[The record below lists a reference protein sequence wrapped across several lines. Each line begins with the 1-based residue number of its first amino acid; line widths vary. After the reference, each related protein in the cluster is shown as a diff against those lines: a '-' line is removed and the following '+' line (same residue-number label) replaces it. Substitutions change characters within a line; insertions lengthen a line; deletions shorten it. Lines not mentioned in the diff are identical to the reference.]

1 MKVQNFSSDLYQ
13 DINKWQDTYYKIL
26 DEINNFNF
34 SPKNIKGNILQLE
47 YLYTQLDGLHT
58 YSLIQYELNVNNP
71 AKMDDMR
78 KIEQLYELISDKCED
93 INGYVKNNLQHLI
106 DEWNDDK
113 ELQRFSYYYQNIFP
127 HEFSEDDSITI
138 LYNRMDLSNNYDH
151 LLYKDLILC
160 EFKHNNEEVT
170 IYKNDL
176 VPSLNNSD
184 REYRKKTYLNC
195 IKSLSEISSSAAFI
209 INSNYQ
215 IQNYISINQGFSDY
229 FEKSI
234 NNSFFKITK
243 EEYSNQEII
252 VKNLFKEMID
262 IRRKLLG
269 YTYMSH
275 YDLYYLGEEKNE
287 ISFDKAKHI
296 ITSALSV
303 LGEEYSS
310 ILRKVFEEGWIHYEE
325 SNQKKFGARSYS
337 SYNTHPYII
346 MNWSHDI
353 ESLFALV
360 HEIGGAIAQYLSQRS
375 GSILYSETSIL
386 KTEFASFLN
395 EILLIKYLINVDNH
409 GLSTLSLKLK
419 LLEIL
424 KDDYFIP
431 FEYLSILKV
440 LSEKASNEILT
451 EDIINSEYDG
461 VIRSFR
467 SYSKFKDIEV
477 NKYNWIKG
485 HDGLRLEYNLFY
497 AIGFM
502 LAMNFY
508 DEQKKPPK
516 IVELYQYGERI
527 NDYDFFKSIIPN
539 ELEIKDINKIC
550 IQHIKNILKE
560 LNGELDE

>member
-1 MKVQNFSSDLYQ
+1 MKSQ
-13 DINKWQDTYYKIL
+13 T
-26 DEINNFNF
+26 
-34 SPKNIKGNILQLE
+34 
-47 YLYTQLDGLHT
+47 
-58 YSLIQYELNVNNP
+58 
-71 AKMDDMR
+71 
-78 KIEQLYELISDKCED
+78 
-93 INGYVKNNLQHLI
+93 
-106 DEWNDDK
+106 
-113 ELQRFSYYYQNIFP
+113 
-127 HEFSEDDSITI
+127 
-138 LYNRMDLSNNYDH
+138 
-151 LLYKDLILC
+151 
-160 EFKHNNEEVT
+160 
-170 IYKNDL
+170 
-176 VPSLNNSD
+176 
-184 REYRKKTYLNC
+184 
-195 IKSLSEISSSAAFI
+195 
-209 INSNYQ
+209 
-215 IQNYISINQGFSDY
+215 
-229 FEKSI
+229 
-234 NNSFFKITK
+234 
-243 EEYSNQEII
+243 
-252 VKNLFKEMID
+252 
-262 IRRKLLG
+262 
-269 YTYMSH
+269 
-275 YDLYYLGEEKNE
+275 
-287 ISFDKAKHI
+287 
-296 ITSALSV
+296 
-303 LGEEYSS
+303 
-310 ILRKVFEEGWIHYEE
+310 
-325 SNQKKFGARSYS
+325 KKFGARSYS

-508 DEQKKPPK
+508 DEQKNHQKLLNY
-516 IVELYQYGERI
+516 INMENVLMITIFSNLLYQM
-527 NDYDFFKSIIPN
+527 N
-539 ELEIKDINKIC
+539 
-550 IQHIKNILKE
+550 
-560 LNGELDE
+560 